1 MMSPTRTFAAL
12 ILACAAAGTALA
24 QTPAPAAAAPDAS
37 KCEKPDAHPGRLAS
51 PERIRG
57 WNKEVATWQ
66 DCMKKY
72 IAEVQAKADAAVKVA
87 NAAVAE
93 SNAAV
98 NAFNTTIKEL
108 QAQVEAATK

>member
-1 MMSPTRTFAAL
+1 MSPTRILAAL
-12 ILACAAAGTALA
+12 TLTCAIAGTALA
-24 QTPAPAAAAPDAS
+24 QTPSPAAVALDAS

-51 PERIRG
+51 NEKMRQ
-57 WNKEVATWQ
+57 WNKEVSTWQ

-72 IAEVQAKADAAVKVA
+72 VAEIQAKADTAVKAA

-98 NAFNTTIKEL
+98 NAFNTTVKEL
-108 QAQVEAATK
+108 QAQVEAAK

>member
-1 MMSPTRTFAAL
+1 MTSPTRTIAAL
-12 ILACAAAGTALA
+12 ILTCAVAGSGLA
-24 QTPAPAAAAPDAS
+24 QTPPPAAAALDAS
-37 KCEKPDAHPGRLAS
+37 KCEKPDPHPGRLAS
-51 PERIRG
+51 NEKMKQ

-72 IAEVQAKADAAVKVA
+72 VAEVQARADVAVKAA

-98 NAFNTTIKEL
+98 NAFNSTIKEL
-108 QAQVEAATK
+108 QSQVDAAK

>member
-1 MMSPTRTFAAL
+1 MSLSRTFAAL
-12 ILACAAAGTALA
+12 FLACAAAGTALA
-24 QTPAPAAAAPDAS
+24 QTPSPAAAALDAS
-37 KCEKPDAHPGRLAS
+37 KCDKLDPHPGRLAS
-51 PERIRG
+51 NEKMKQ

-72 IAEVQAKADAAVKVA
+72 VAEVQARADVAVKAA

-108 QAQVEAATK
+108 QAQVEAAR